1 MYLIINAVF
10 RFKDWFL
17 ASMSGV
23 QQHLLRYSEPS
34 KMTFI
39 GEEKENGEFYAKMVS
54 AIHLWDALSTHLVNC
69 NNVLLLVTKLPI
81 NFIK

>member
-1 MYLIINAVF
+1 MYQKYNAIF

-39 GEEKENGEFYAKMVS
+39 GEEKENGQFYAKMVN
-54 AIHLWDALSTHLVNC
+54 IPLWGARDTS
-69 NNVLLLVTKLPI
+69 LL
-81 NFIK
+81 

>member
-1 MYLIINAVF
+1 
-10 RFKDWFL
+10 
-17 ASMSGV
+17 MSGV

-54 AIHLWDALSTHLVNC
+54 AIHLWDALSTHLDNC
-69 NNVLLLVTKLPI
+69 NTDV
-81 NFIK
+81 